1 MKSTKKGIQ
10 LAIIPKYSLMGP
22 FKGHMCT
29 KSSPLCLGSSCKLS
43 TQFIIQDHMAIHYN
57 NLLSTKAAVDT
68 SMPKTL
74 STSIKYKDQQK
85 RERLKKAVQKYQ
97 KKIVH
102 LHPSPQV
109 NTRSVSPSACRIP
122 SAKELTSM
130 KITKCNPE
138 KLTSIFHNNLLS
150 EQINTQE
157 INFSNV
163 FPSKISKLVSPVNA
177 QPKEPIEGV
186 ITYGSSLPVGMNN
199 FGRFVIPCNQS
210 VEFNNRYLMNR
221 SFQDPQKKT
230 FSGDILIKH
239 SNCFTEE
246 NQCFTPRILK
256 KTAKSFLSKY
266 RYYTAPKKRLTNI
279 PVVQVNLDADDTKQY
294 PIQELRSTRLT
305 KKTQNIYSANSR
317 LAWDNELKYLQFL
330 KDVTDDILFR
340 GYHSNKILE
349 SVFQKHIERNK
360 HYLNEDKLK
369 NILQNLRDELQTDP
383 IISSSE

>member
-57 NLLSTKAAVDT
+57 NLLSTKD
-68 SMPKTL
+68 
-74 STSIKYKDQQK
+74 KDQQK

>member
-1 MKSTKKGIQ
+1 MTTAVKVNGLKKMKSTEKGIQ
-10 LAIIPKYSLMGP
+10 LAMIPKYSLMGP
-22 FKGHMCT
+22 CKGHMCT

-43 TQFIIQDHMAIHYN
+43 TQFIIQDHMAIHFN
-57 NLLSTKAAVDT
+57 NLLSTKD
-68 SMPKTL
+68 
-74 STSIKYKDQQK
+74 KDQLK
-85 RERLKKAVQKYQ
+85 RERLKKAGQKYQ
-97 KKIVH
+97 KKILY
-102 LHPSPQV
+102 LHPSPQM
-109 NTRSVSPSACRIP
+109 NTGSVSPSACRIP

-138 KLTSIFHNNLLS
+138 KSASIFHNNVLS

-163 FPSKISKLVSPVNA
+163 FPLKIPKPVSPVNT
-177 QPKEPIEGV
+177 QLKEPIEGV
-186 ITYGSSLPVGMNN
+186 ITSGSSLPIGYGKNN
-199 FGRFVIPCNQS
+199 FGKFVIPCDGS
-210 VEFNNRYLMNR
+210 VQLNNRHLMNR

-266 RYYTAPKKRLTNI
+266 RYYTAPKKRITDI
-279 PVVQVNLDADDTKQY
+279 PVVQVNLDADDAEQHPT
-294 PIQELRSTRLT
+294 QEFRSTRLA
-305 KKTQNIYSANSR
+305 KKTQNIYSAKSR

-330 KDVTDDILFR
+330 KDITDDILFR

-349 SVFQKHIERNK
+349 DVFQKHIERNK